1 MLGQSAMLSVESWDR
16 SSQPTTDPITACR
29 PDTHVGTKTTIGCDT
44 GNRDCGVWGLSGRP
58 TGRSKRV
65 ETPTLLG
72 DYVRGR
78 RRTINPFPRATLE
91 YDDEQIRTE
100 APDRT
105 MNLDGQTCLVTG
117 SSRGIGR
124 GIAEDLAA
132 HGATV
137 VVNYR
142 SSAAEAAAVVESIE
156 DDGGSAVTAQGDVS
170 SFDDV
175 EAMRAEIHDAV
186 GPIDVLVNNAGITV
200 DKKFENMTR
209 EDWESVI
216 DVNLGGVYNCTKV
229 FYDDIQAA
237 DHGRLIN
244 ISSVVGQQGNYGQA
258 NYATTKSGMFG
269 FTRTIALELA
279 STGSTAN
286 CIAPGF
292 VKTDMLEEVP
302 ERVQEKILRDIP
314 LNRFATVEDISSIV
328 TFVASE
334 SASYMTGQVLG
345 VNGGMEW

>member
-1 MLGQSAMLSVESWDR
+1 
-16 SSQPTTDPITACR
+16 
-29 PDTHVGTKTTIGCDT
+29 
-44 GNRDCGVWGLSGRP
+44 
-58 TGRSKRV
+58 
-65 ETPTLLG
+65 
-72 DYVRGR
+72 
-78 RRTINPFPRATLE
+78 
-91 YDDEQIRTE
+91 
-100 APDRT
+100 

-132 HGATV
+132 HGAEV

-142 SSAAEAAAVVESIE
+142 SSVAEAEAVAEGIR
-156 DDGGSAVTAQGDVS
+156 DDGGTAVVSQADVS
-170 SFDDV
+170 KFDEV
-175 EAMRAEIHDAV
+175 EAMREEIHDSI
-186 GPIDVLVNNAGITV
+186 GPIDALVNNAGITV

-209 EDWESVI
+209 EDWDAVI

-229 FYDDIQAA
+229 FYDDIRES
-237 DHGRLIN
+237 DHGRLVN

-286 CIAPGF
+286 CVAPGF
-292 VKTDMLEEVP
+292 VETDMLEEVP

-314 LNRFATVEDISSIV
+314 LNRFATVDDIASIV

-334 SASYMTGQVLG
+334 ASSYMTGQVIG